1 MLPDKPTDRSVTRNG
16 ITYTQNTANIG
27 KRPKS
32 AISAAGLRVRWTF
45 TPSLAKRVKHDG
57 TQEDGANDGR
67 DPHHFD
73 VVKLSMSRHP
83 PLYAP
88 RIPRLPAQTA
98 RLDACRR
105 AASGGGT
112 ARVSSQHRADQC
124 NREIMA
130 RIIRYAEIAEPG
142 IVRRSWNYFGRRELN
157 EGHRASRSATMHLH
171 TYRDESRSRHL
182 DLTGGGR
189 HRWSI
194 DLVSATASG
203 ILVLGFACAFVA
215 LWVH

>member
-1 MLPDKPTDRSVTRNG
+1 
-16 ITYTQNTANIG
+16 
-27 KRPKS
+27 
-32 AISAAGLRVRWTF
+32 
-45 TPSLAKRVKHDG
+45 
-57 TQEDGANDGR
+57 
-67 DPHHFD
+67 
-73 VVKLSMSRHP
+73 
-83 PLYAP
+83 
-88 RIPRLPAQTA
+88 
-98 RLDACRR
+98 
-105 AASGGGT
+105 
-112 ARVSSQHRADQC
+112 
-124 NREIMA
+124 MA

>member
-1 MLPDKPTDRSVTRNG
+1 
-16 ITYTQNTANIG
+16 
-27 KRPKS
+27 
-32 AISAAGLRVRWTF
+32 
-45 TPSLAKRVKHDG
+45 
-57 TQEDGANDGR
+57 
-67 DPHHFD
+67 
-73 VVKLSMSRHP
+73 
-83 PLYAP
+83 
-88 RIPRLPAQTA
+88 
-98 RLDACRR
+98 
-105 AASGGGT
+105 
-112 ARVSSQHRADQC
+112 
-124 NREIMA
+124 MA

-142 IVRRSWNYFGRRELN
+142 IVRRSWNYFGRHELN